1 MTLEDIKKQIEQKT
15 GVPAS
20 LLTGETA
27 EEAISQAKALLSY
40 RGQNSPEKVKSTE
53 EKFADW
59 FRASQGI
66 EEQDEES
73 AALAEIA
80 EAARIAAGDYPS
92 VRDGGEVDTSRFKDG
107 RPAIEQFE
115 DWFKEKDKFNPFK
128 TRF

>member
-1 MTLEDIKKQIEQKT
+1 MI
-15 GVPAS
+15 
-20 LLTGETA
+20 
-27 EEAISQAKALLSY
+27 SY
-40 RGQNSPEKVKSTE
+40 RGQNEPSREKSTE
-53 EKFADW
+53 EKFTDW
-59 FRASQGI
+59 FKASQGI

-92 VRDGGEVDTSRFKDG
+92 VRDEGEVDTSRFKDG